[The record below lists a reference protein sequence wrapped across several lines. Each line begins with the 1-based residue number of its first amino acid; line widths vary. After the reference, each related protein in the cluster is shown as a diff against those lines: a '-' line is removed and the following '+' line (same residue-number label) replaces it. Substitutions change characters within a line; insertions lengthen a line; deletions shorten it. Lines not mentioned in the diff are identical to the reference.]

1 MFFKDEQTDTLK
13 HSLGELETRLATFLQ
28 KLDERADQLLEGFT
42 AEAPA
47 MLAADDLYGQT
58 YSRFLAATRGQLATL
73 RKKVQEVRESQV
85 EATLAQYQSAF
96 AFGSPAYQVLYEW
109 RERCLRKIYGW
120 EENLYQKETAAIE
133 KAEAKDY
140 EPIFRQLL
148 SNYYREAANVHCKQ
162 CGGKLT
168 IGRVYYYSTYVACD
182 FCHTQNIFDP
192 GTNARQLEETAR
204 KLGEQ
209 RSKPLLD
216 AHHAAQARERT
227 LYHQAHELHLGMIH
241 EKSASVIRNTQH
253 TIDTLETERVKAQQA
268 APALLEQYYRAVFDE
283 MSKLLPDLK
292 EHNERF
298 FRSMQTS
305 YLQRNI

>member
-1 MFFKDEQTDTLK
+1 MFFKDKQTDTLK
-13 HSLGELETRLATFLQ
+13 NDLNELETRLDTFLQ
-28 KLDERADQLLEGFT
+28 KLDERAGQLLEGFT
-42 AEAPA
+42 AEAPDI
-47 MLAADDLYGQT
+47 MAADDLYGQT

-85 EATLAQYQSAF
+85 EPTLARYESAS
-96 AFGSPAYQVLYEW
+96 AFGSPAYQVLYEC
-109 RERCLRKIYGW
+109 RERCFKKIYDW
-120 EENLYQKETAAIE
+120 EENLYRKETDAIE

-148 SNYYREAANVHCKQ
+148 SNYYREADHVHCKQ
-162 CGGKLT
+162 CGAQLT
-168 IGRVYYYSTYVACD
+168 IGRVYYYSTYVACN

-209 RSKPLLD
+209 RSKPLLN
-216 AHHAAQARERT
+216 AHHAAQTLERT
-227 LYHQAHELHLGMIH
+227 LYHQAHQLQLGLIH
-241 EKSASVIRNTQH
+241 EKSTAVIQATRQ
-253 TIDTLETERVKAQQA
+253 TIATLEAGRVKAQKE

-283 MSKLLPDLK
+283 MSRLLPDLK

-298 FRSMQTS
+298 FQSMQTS